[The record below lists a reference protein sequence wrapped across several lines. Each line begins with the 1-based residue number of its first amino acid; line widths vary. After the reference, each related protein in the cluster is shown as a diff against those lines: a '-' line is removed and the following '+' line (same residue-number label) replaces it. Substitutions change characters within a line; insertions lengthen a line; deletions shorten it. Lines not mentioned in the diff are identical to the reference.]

1 MIQAFLPRSY
11 RIFTS
16 ALVAAL
22 CIGFGLTA
30 AGQATLPSGS
40 LAGGPGGV
48 HAAEGYS
55 SAPNRPAGALIG
67 IAGSR
72 EEGGQKTASGMNQN
86 MKMHGHWTIDIKN
99 PDGTLAQHH
108 EFENSIQYDGQNYL
122 VGLMSGYGAAGPWEI
137 YFSSV
142 GAVAGTSPCNSAQY
156 PYCAIVYST
165 ASQPG
170 SFICNGLYT
179 CSTGLTITPTFGVGP
194 TLTLAGS
201 IAATQAGSIGFVGT
215 GMNACGGTAGSNG
228 YPTAISTITPAA
240 CYTSTTASFSG
251 TATSTTLASPISVAQ
266 GQIIQVKVVLS
277 FS

>member
-1 MIQAFLPRSY
+1 MIQVSLPHSY
-11 RIFTS
+11 RVFS
-16 ALVAAL
+16 AALVAAL
-22 CIGFGLTA
+22 GIGFSFTA
-30 AGQATLPSGS
+30 AGQASALAGS
-40 LAGGPGGV
+40 LVGGPGGV
-48 HAAEGYS
+48 HVAAGNS
-55 SAPNRPAGALIG
+55 SAPNHPAGALTG
-67 IAGSR
+67 IAANK
-72 EEGGQKTASGMNQN
+72 EEGAQKTASGMNQN

-137 YFSSV
+137 YFTSA
-142 GAVAGTSPCNSAQY
+142 GAVASTSPCNTAQF

-165 ASQPG
+165 TSQPG
-170 SFICNGLYT
+170 LFGCNGLYT
-179 CSTGLTITPTFGVGP
+179 CATGLTITPTFGVGP

-201 IAATQAGSIGFVGT
+201 IAATQAGSIGYVGT

-228 YPTAISTITPAA
+228 YPTAISTITPSA
-240 CYTSTTASFSG
+240 CYTSTTASFGG
-251 TATSTTLASPISVAQ
+251 TATGTNLVSPISVAQ